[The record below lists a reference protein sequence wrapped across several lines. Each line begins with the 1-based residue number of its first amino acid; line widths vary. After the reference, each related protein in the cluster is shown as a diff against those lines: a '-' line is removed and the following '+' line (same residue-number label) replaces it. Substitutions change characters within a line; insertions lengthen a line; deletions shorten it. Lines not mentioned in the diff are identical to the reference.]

1 METCMLEKLTPEQE
15 KILHDVKNEY
25 IHLLERVTNDK
36 DVIEGI
42 KFVYKISGLREPDI
56 KIFDS
61 PLACQLY
68 LNTLQRVPLQVTQR
82 VEQQIRL
89 QIQREMPWLNQADP
103 TVLHEVEMIL
113 RGEVVRQ
120 IDQLVRRPVFAQ
132 VDLRVKNE
140 MEQQLGRQRAMSYF
154 QTEIDTMLIFGQLP
168 IFDFLER
175 IGITKND
182 LPGEYKIYFKSGIF
196 SSTYLE
202 GLAVA
207 SRNPLRLSR
216 DDRGRLH
223 NQEWYAIEWADG
235 YGQNFVHG
243 VFFELDLFDKIF
255 TKRCITGKDI
265 LDFRNIEQKAV
276 AIQFFGYD
284 KLIDELG
291 AKRIDSYKV
300 KNAYTGIESISE
312 LYDFEIEHN
321 EGDRRR
327 SIRGRFVKV
336 QDHSTG
342 KITVL
347 GVPVSKETDTAK
359 GAIAW
364 TFQLNENEYNLV
376 VET

>member
-1 METCMLEKLTPEQE
+1 M
-15 KILHDVKNEY
+15 HDVKNEY

-42 KFVYKISGLREPDI
+42 KFVYKISGLGEPDI

-68 LNTLQRVPLQVTQR
+68 LNKLQRVPLQVTQQ
-82 VEQQIRL
+82 VEQQIR
-89 QIQREMPWLNQADP
+89 QHIQREMPWVQQSDP
-103 TVLHEVEMIL
+103 KVLHEVEMIL

-120 IDQLVRRPVFAQ
+120 IDQLVRRPVFSQ
-132 VDLRVKNE
+132 VDVRVKDE
-140 MEQQLGRQRAMSYF
+140 MEKQLGRQMAIGYL
-154 QTEIDTMLIFGQLP
+154 QTGIDTMLVFGQLP

-182 LPGEYKIYFKSGIF
+182 LPDEYKRYFRSGIF
-196 SSTYLE
+196 SSTYLT
-202 GLAVA
+202 GLALA

-243 VFFELDLFDKIF
+243 VFFEPDLFDKLF
-255 TKRCITGKDI
+255 VKKCITGKDI
-265 LDFRNIEQKAV
+265 LSFRNIEQKAV
-276 AIQFFGYD
+276 AIQSFGYD

-291 AKRIDSYKV
+291 AKKIDSYKV

-321 EGDRRR
+321 EGSRVR

-347 GVPVSKETDTAK
+347 GVPVSRETETVK

-364 TFQLNENEYNLV
+364 TFELNENEYNLV